1 MNVRL
6 FIDGIEAELAEN
18 TEVAI
23 TRQAANVLQ
32 LDKRQLDFSNRVTI
46 PATPKNIELMEYLGY
61 NGNTSARPYKY
72 APARL
77 EVNGITYA
85 DKLVCICDGIEA
97 DGFEI
102 RLLGDPFNYLDQM
115 KGKQLRDVLD
125 FFVDGG
131 VHNLDINTWKTFQA
145 ATGGITYP
153 LIEQLSPFVAFP
165 KTRLYI
171 DLSYP
176 AIYTKDLMEK
186 MLNQYFT
193 SVVSDAIT
201 NEIYLK
207 DVLFATDTQNEV
219 WKDYEQIIVD
229 KQSSFNWSFL
239 TVEQSVWM
247 GINYSTF
254 VDKDN
259 KNTCLYYDQTGI
271 DPDAF
276 KFEGGGITVYE
287 SPANRM
293 FKMKIET
300 EFVIDNIDPDQRYR
314 LEVYLRPRINVLID
328 PDNDIL
334 IASSDWYSANGTF
347 KIENE
352 IDVFQRVDQG
362 LYFVFKSEYDQ
373 PFVFPPSPISIPYPV
388 DLTINYFKYEINHD
402 KQSLHGDQ
410 YMNPKLIMPDCTEFD
425 FFMDQVKRFGLIF
438 QTRLDGS
445 IRLESFKDVLSGKF
459 GADIW
464 TNKLVRVVSTNY
476 ELGDYGRK
484 AYIQYKGERDG
495 NLLEGYNGWGFWTN
509 DNDRYEEEKVV
520 IESKGEAVRQ
530 YVDYYQPPFGNALS
544 VGSFDLENNNTSVVL
559 NPDKGLIYGR
569 VNANDE
575 FAEDYRLWFL
585 NDGAFTGNTGQV
597 LQPFEFAS
605 NVSLAELA
613 TNIGEFYGNLIDS
626 LERPIVR
633 EVEVYLSEVDF
644 YNLDFF
650 KLIYLEQFQ
659 KYHYLL
665 SVSNYIPGKIVKAK
679 LLEVKGEIII
689 PKCCDY
695 LVEGIN
701 LMPVITDYCVK
712 YIFQEL
718 DWDEYDGSF
727 VQLIGQS
734 SDGITGHTW
743 FNLTAGNTGLSQP
756 TTDQLLD
763 LIEER
768 FDDDDG
774 RWTLTR
780 LGNEITICTSDFE
793 TLTVVNI
800 SLASGNSQ
808 YAPFPA
814 IEVVSNYQTSPLLSP
829 LPIFGELYIT
839 NTDVQPNRFEVLVN
853 GEWEDVTDD
862 VTEDGTWSRT
872 SCDQT
877 ITQWRI
883 LDIEDNVI
891 DNGSVNCEQNG

>member
-102 RLLGDPFNYLDQM
+102 RLLGDPFDYLNQM

-131 VHNLDINTWKTFQA
+131 VHVLDINSWKAFQS

-153 LIEQLSPFVAFP
+153 LIEQLSPFLAFP

-207 DVLFATDTQNEV
+207 DVLFATDTENEV

-229 KQSSFNWSFL
+229 KQSSFNWFILSPVLSDIWFGVYFSL
-239 TVEQSVWM
+239 STV
-247 GINYSTF
+247 
-254 VDKDN
+254 KDN
-259 KNTCLYYDQTGI
+259 KNTCLYYDQSGL

-293 FKMKIET
+293 FKMKLET
-300 EFVIDNIDPDQRYR
+300 EFTISMTDGIIKYR
-314 LEVYLRPRINVLID
+314 LEMYKRPRTNTLID
-328 PDNDIL
+328 PFNDTL
-334 IASSDWYSANGTF
+334 IASSDWYNANGTYII
-347 KIENE
+347 KNE
-352 IDVFQRVDQG
+352 LDIFQRVDEAI
-362 LYFVFKSEYDQ
+362 YFVFKATTATNT
-373 PFVFPPSPISIPYPV
+373 VN
-388 DLTINYFKYEINHD
+388 LTINYFKFEIDHD

-410 YMNPKLIMPDCTEFD
+410 YMSPKLIMPECTEFD

-445 IRLESFKDVLSGKF
+445 IRLESFADVLSGKF

-464 TNKLVRVVSTNY
+464 TNKLVKVVSTNY
-476 ELGDYGRK
+476 ELGDYGK
-484 AYIQYKGERDG
+484 TAYIQYKGDRNSE
-495 NLLEGYNGWGFWTN
+495 LLVGYNGWGFWTN

-520 IESKGEAVRQ
+520 VESKGDAVRQ

-559 NPDKGLIYGR
+559 NAEKGLIYGR
-569 VNANDE
+569 VNANDQ
-575 FAEDYRLWFL
+575 FAEDYRIWFL
-585 NDGAFTGNTGQV
+585 NDGAFTGNTGEV

-679 LLEVKGEIII
+679 LLEVKGEITI

-718 DWDEYDGSF
+718 DWDQFDGSF

-774 RWTLTR
+774 RWILTR

-814 IEVVSNYQTSPLLSP
+814 IQVVSNYQTSPLLSP
-829 LPIFGELYIT
+829 LPVFGELYIT

-853 GEWEDVTDD
+853 GEWEDVTDE
-862 VTEDGTWSRT
+862 VTEGGTWSRT
-872 SCDQT
+872 SCDET

-883 LDIEDNVI
+883 VDIEDNVI